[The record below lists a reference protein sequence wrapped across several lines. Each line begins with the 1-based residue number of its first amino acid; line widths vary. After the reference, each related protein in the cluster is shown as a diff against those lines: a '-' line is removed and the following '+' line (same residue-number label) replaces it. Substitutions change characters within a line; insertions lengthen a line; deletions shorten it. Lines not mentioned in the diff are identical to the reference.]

1 MEYDRYQKFR
11 QQTYQMLG
19 KAKDATFELIDSVM
33 TTRNA
38 NCLAEFSLSPLF
50 RRKWSST
57 YEALQDSR
65 PNRNKLMRRYIE
77 EIPSLEYVLL
87 GIDHTAWGR
96 RGAKTLKDR
105 THEHQAA
112 SNNSVTVGQGY
123 STIAWL
129 PEKPGSWAMPL
140 RHERITSYEKPISKA
155 VWQLKQVSKHLKQ
168 KVLVVLD
175 SEYGN
180 GSWVNQTGEIPVSKL
195 MRIRSNCCLWS
206 KPKSYSG
213 LGRPKKHDQKF
224 RVNDFTTWWKADETV
239 EVNDQ
244 KLGKLRISQWKD
256 LHFRTSASQD
266 MSLIQVERLNLKS
279 SGKKRRDLWLVWVGE
294 QFLKLKDIWQQ
305 YARRFGVDHWYRFA
319 KQRLHW
325 TLPSLGTAKQSERW
339 SDLMPL
345 MTWQL
350 WLAKDLVEDHHLPWQ
365 SSQTNLTPGRVA
377 QSIFSLLIEIGTPA
391 TSPKPRGKSPG
402 WKQGKKR
409 SQRKTYP
416 SAKKSHSRAKKSK
429 KEAA

>member
-1 MEYDRYQKFR
+1 MKYDRYQKFR
-11 QQTYQMLG
+11 QETYLMLG
-19 KAKDATFELIDSVM
+19 KAKDATFELMDSLM

-38 NCLAEFSLSPLF
+38 SCLAEFSISPLF

-57 YEALQDSR
+57 YEALQDTR
-65 PNRNKLMRRYIE
+65 PQRNKLMTRYVE

-105 THEHQAA
+105 TYEHQAS

-129 PEKPGSWAMPL
+129 PEKQGSWALPL
-140 RHERITSYEKPISKA
+140 RHERITSYETPISKA
-155 VWQLKQVSKHLKQ
+155 AWQLKQVSRHLTQ
-168 KVLVVLD
+168 KALIVLD

-180 GSWVNQTGEIPVSKL
+180 GSWVNQTGEISVSKL

-206 KPKSYSG
+206 KPTSYSG
-213 LGRPKKHDQKF
+213 KGRPKKHDQKF
-224 RVNDFTTWWKADETV
+224 KVNDSTTWWSADETV
-239 EVNDQ
+239 EVDDS
-244 KLGKLRISQWKD
+244 KLGKLKISKWD
-256 LHFRTSASQD
+256 NLHFRASSSHD
-266 MSLIQVERLNLKS
+266 MSLIQVERLNPQD
-279 SGKKRRDLWLVWVGE
+279 SGKKRRPLWLVWVGE
-294 QFLKLKDIWQQ
+294 QFLELKDIWSQ

-325 TLPSLGTAKQSERW
+325 TLPSFSTAQQSERW

-350 WLAKDLVEDHHLPWQ
+350 WLAKDLVEECHLPWQ
-365 SSQTNLTPGRVA
+365 SSQKNLTPARVA
-377 QSIFSLLIEIGTPA
+377 QSMFSLLVEIDTPA
-391 TSPKPRGKSPG
+391 TSPKTRGKSPG
-402 WKQGKKR
+402 WAKGQKR
-409 SQRKTYP
+409 RNKKTYP
-416 SAKKSHSRAKKSK
+416 IAKKSYSRAKKSK